1 MKSLLAA
8 LAVLL
13 GIIGT
18 ATADPFGWGGNFY
31 GQIGDGTS
39 GTSQRTPLA
48 VDVTGVLAGKTVTE
62 ISSSDSHTLCVT
74 SDGLVYAWGLNY
86 IGQLGDGTTA
96 DSIVPVAVDMTG
108 VLSGKTIT
116 AVAAGRGFS
125 LVLASDGTMYSW
137 GSGIIGTLGNNSIL
151 PSSTPVAVDMSGA
164 LLGKSVVSISAAKSR
179 SNAACVTSDGQIYAW
194 GAGIHLGIG
203 SVSSSSYY
211 EAAPIAVDTSGVLS
225 GRFITQISLGE
236 VASYAL
242 DSDGYVYSWGENN
255 DGELGAGY
263 TSAWEYLPVAVDRSA
278 ALYRKTV
285 SAISAGDDHCLALT
299 TDGEVFSWGKNTFN
313 ALGDGTSVSYAA
325 SPTAVYAFGELS
337 GKVITQIA
345 AGAWN
350 SQVLTSDGVLYGWGS
365 NNWGQVGSG
374 SGTFEPLPTAV
385 DMSGVLAGMVATD
398 LFSGYHIFHIL
409 ASPSTSSVPLASR
422 FTYAANFG
430 WLNWRWSGTA
440 VEAPAVDSYILAG
453 KVYSANVGWIDL
465 GDGTPTD
472 SIRYSQS
479 GADIGVN
486 HDGAG
491 ALSGYAYGANIGWV
505 TFDATIAQPPRINI
519 STGDLSG
526 YAYSANCGW
535 IQLGGMKTKILAGAD
550 RDGAGGKGDGI
561 ADAWELEL
569 GKLAGYANGSS
580 LLGISPDSD
589 FDGDGVSDAAEYLAD
604 TNPFAADDALKVTHF
619 RYLPATGEVNLNWT
633 GSQRRSY
640 TIYRSSDMV
649 NWTKAMPSLSGNNAD
664 FVLDGPA
671 QPRMFFR
678 VGADL
683 PLR

>member
-1 MKSLLAA
+1 
-8 LAVLL
+8 
-13 GIIGT
+13 
-18 ATADPFGWGGNFY
+18 
-31 GQIGDGTS
+31 
-39 GTSQRTPLA
+39 
-48 VDVTGVLAGKTVTE
+48 
-62 ISSSDSHTLCVT
+62 VT
-74 SDGLVYAWGLNY
+74 SDGLVYAWGANY
-86 IGQLGDGTTA
+86 IGQLGDGTTVDRA
-96 DSIVPVAVDMTG
+96 SPVAVDMTG
-108 VLSGKTIT
+108 VLLGKTIT

-137 GSGIIGTLGNNSIL
+137 GTGIYGILGINSIT
-151 PSSTPVAVDMSGA
+151 PSYTPVAVDMSGA
-164 LLGKSVVSISAAKSR
+164 LLGKSVVSISAAKQR
-179 SNAACVTSDGQIYAW
+179 TNAACVTSDGQIYTW
-194 GAGIHLGIG
+194 GQGIYLGIG
-203 SVSSSSYY
+203 SVSSSYY

-225 GRFITQISLGE
+225 GRFITQISLGGR
-236 VASYAL
+236 SSHAL

-255 DGELGAGY
+255 NGELGAGY
-263 TSAWEYLPVAVDRSA
+263 TSVWEYLPVAVDRSA

-285 SAISAGDDHCLALT
+285 SAISAGGYHCLALT
-299 TDGEVFSWGKNTFN
+299 TDGEVFSWGRNAGN

-325 SPTAVYAFGELS
+325 SPTAVYAYGELS

-345 AGAWN
+345 AGASD

-365 NNWGQVGSG
+365 NHWGQVGSG
-374 SGTFEPLPTAV
+374 SGTSEPLPTAV
-385 DMSGVLAGMVATD
+385 DMSGVLAGMVATE
-398 LFSGYHIFHIL
+398 LFSGYDTFHIL

-440 VEAPAVDSYILAG
+440 AEAPAVDSYILAG

-479 GADIGVN
+479 GSDIGVN

-535 IQLGGMKTKILAGAD
+535 IQLGGLKTKILIGAD
-550 RDGAGGKGDGI
+550 RDGGLGAGDGI

-580 LLGISPDSD
+580 LLGVSINSD
-589 FDGDGVSDAAEYLAD
+589 FDGDGVSDTAEYLAD

-619 RYLPATGEVNLNWT
+619 SYQPATGEVNLDWT

-640 TIYRSSDMV
+640 TVYSSSDMV
-649 NWTKAMPSLSGNNAD
+649 NWTKAIPPLSGSSAD

-671 QPRMFFR
+671 QPRLFFR